1 MFLFT
6 IPPGACTISGFDVI
20 NETIT
25 SGLTANYTVTL
36 NDTILKWDAT
46 GGAFSVT
53 LPAASAALAGK
64 VYVLVQT
71 TSSTNQVTV
80 KTAGGTINGVAAG
93 TGVAQTASKI
103 GVALAVCDGTNYFM
117 SAIA

>member
-1 MFLFT
+1 M
-6 IPPGACTISGFDVI
+6 SGSDNI
-20 NETIT
+20 NETVNGGT
-25 SGLTANYTVTL
+25 SGTPGAILTANYTVTL
-36 NDTILKWDAT
+36 NDSALEWNAT

-64 VYVLVQT
+64 TYDLIQT

-80 KTAGGTINGVAAG
+80 KTGGGTINGAAAG

-103 GVALAVCDGTNYFM
+103 GMARAFCDGTNWFM